1 MATLGPG
8 DGSIKVYTK
17 REGLASRV
25 GHDLT
30 LEASRWNAEVTV
42 DPDDITRSSV
52 SATVDGGSF
61 EVLEGQGG
69 AMPLSDKDRA
79 DIRKNVTQKVLTS
92 GQIQFRSTAVE
103 SLGDG
108 RFALNGDLTI
118 SGAGRPVRIDLTQS
132 GERVSGRTTI
142 RQTDFGIKPS
152 SAMLGALKVADS
164 VDIEVD
170 VRLPSG

>member
-8 DGSIKVYTK
+8 DGSIKVHTK

-30 LEASRWNAEVTV
+30 LEAGRWSAEVSL

-52 SATVDGGSF
+52 TATVDPGSF
-61 EVLEGQGG
+61 EVLEGTGG

-79 DIRKNVTQKVLTS
+79 DIRKNITQKVFSS
-92 GQIQFRSTAVE
+92 GRIEFRSTSVE
-103 SLGDG
+103 SGGDG
-108 RFALNGDLTI
+108 RFTLAGDLTV
-118 SGAGRPVRIDLTQS
+118 GGGTRPVRIDLTQN
-132 GERVSGRTTI
+132 GDRVQGRTTI
-142 RQTDFGIKPS
+142 RQTDFGIKPF
-152 SAMLGALKVADS
+152 SAMLGALKVADP

-170 VRLPSG
+170 VRLPNA